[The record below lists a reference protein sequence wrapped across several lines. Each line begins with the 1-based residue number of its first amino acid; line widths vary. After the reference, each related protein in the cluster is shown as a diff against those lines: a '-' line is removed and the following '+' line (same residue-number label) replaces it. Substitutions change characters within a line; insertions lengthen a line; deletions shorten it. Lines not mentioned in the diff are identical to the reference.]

1 MGVRQRGTSGHKSG
15 MGGYYSGPNRGPS
28 ACAIYWRDPDSL
40 SPSLF
45 ETRVGVWFFL
55 RPLTRGGLWA
65 RFRVPS
71 LVTDEIGATEES
83 VEGQW

>member
-1 MGVRQRGTSGHKSG
+1 MISVEISVFHGCETAWNIRNRSG

-55 RPLTRGGLWA
+55 RPLTRGGLQT
-65 RFRVPS
+65 R
-71 LVTDEIGATEES
+71 
-83 VEGQW
+83 